1 MALFVNS
8 LQGKAL
14 SGAMVPAE
22 GPEAQV
28 KEVEQRENISKPMTK
43 THMTSLGKFK
53 LTAYC
58 PCREC
63 SGGYGRQT
71 STGHRAKARHTV
83 AVDPRF
89 IRYGTKL
96 IIGGVTYTAEDCGG
110 GVKGR
115 HIDIFFNSHSE
126 VERFGKRYREVRVYE

>member
-1 MALFVNS
+1 MNKFWLFATLLPVTMS
-8 LQGKAL
+8 PI
-14 SGAMVPAE
+14 AMPPA
-22 GPEAQV
+22 PEL
-28 KEVEQRENISKPMTK
+28 KPLPQQTQSVSTAIHKVHTK
-43 THMTSLGKFK
+43 SLGKFK

-71 STGHRAKARHTV
+71 STGCRARPRHTV
-83 AVDPRF
+83 AVDPRV

-96 IIGGVTYTAEDCGG
+96 IIDGVTYTAEDCGG

>member
-1 MALFVNS
+1 MTLFVNS
-8 LQGKAL
+8 LQGKVL

-22 GPEAQV
+22 EPEMQV
-28 KEVEQRENISKPMTK
+28 EEVEQHENISNPMTK

-71 STGHRAKARHTV
+71 STGHRAKSRHTV
-83 AVDPRF
+83 AVDPRN

-96 IIGGVTYTAEDCGG
+96 IIDGTTYTAEDCGG

-115 HIDIFFNSHSE
+115 HIDIFFNTHSE
-126 VERFGKRYREVRVYE
+126 VERFGKRYREVSIYE

>member
-1 MALFVNS
+1 MNKFWLFATLLPVMMS
-8 LQGKAL
+8 PI
-14 SGAMVPAE
+14 AMPPA
-22 GPEAQV
+22 PELKPLPQQAQSV
-28 KEVEQRENISKPMTK
+28 STAIHKVHAK
-43 THMTSLGKFK
+43 SLGKFK
-53 LTAYC
+53 ITAYC

-71 STGHRAKARHTV
+71 STGHRARARHTI
-83 AVDPRF
+83 AVDPRN

-96 IIGGVTYTAEDCGG
+96 IIDGVTYTAEDCGG

-115 HIDIFFNSHSE
+115 HIDIFFDTHRE

>member
-8 LQGKAL
+8 LQGKVL

-22 GPEAQV
+22 EPEVQV
-28 KEVEQRENISKPMTK
+28 EEVDRQESISEPMTK
-43 THMTSLGKFK
+43 THMISLGKFK
-53 LTAYC
+53 ITAYC

-71 STGHRAKARHTV
+71 STGHRAKSRHTV
-83 AVDPRF
+83 AVDPRI

-96 IIGGVTYTAEDCGG
+96 IIDGTTYTAEDCGG

-115 HIDIFFNSHSE
+115 HIDVYFNSHSE
-126 VERFGKRYREVRVYE
+126 VERFGKRYREVSIYE

>member
-1 MALFVNS
+1 MTLFVNS

-22 GPEAQV
+22 EPEAQV
-28 KEVEQRENISKPMTK
+28 EEVEQHESISNPMTK
-43 THMTSLGKFK
+43 THVASLGKFK

-71 STGHRAKARHTV
+71 STGRRARARHTV
-83 AVDPRF
+83 AVDPD
-89 IRYGTKL
+89 IIKYGSKVE
-96 IIGGVTYTAEDCGG
+96 IDGITYTAEDCGG
-110 GVKGR
+110 KVKGK
-115 HIDIFFNSHSE
+115 HIDVFFDTHDE
-126 VERFGKRYREVRVYE
+126 VEKFGKKYMKVRVK

>member
-8 LQGKAL
+8 LQGKVL

-22 GPEAQV
+22 EPEVQV
-28 KEVEQRENISKPMTK
+28 EEVDRQESISEPMTK
-43 THMTSLGKFK
+43 THMISLGKFK
-53 LTAYC
+53 ITAYC

-71 STGHRAKARHTV
+71 STGHRAKSRHTV
-83 AVDPRF
+83 AVDPRI
-89 IRYGTKL
+89 IRYDTKL
-96 IIGGVTYTAEDCGG
+96 IIDGTTYTAEDCGG

-115 HIDIFFNSHSE
+115 HIDIFFNAHSE